1 MKSSLRAAIV
11 TQVVSTTLL
20 LLALTS
26 CHKMVA
32 RYSGSSPTRG
42 PLRRC
47 LETQQGQ
54 NSAPPLFRSNSP
66 ADELIT
72 IAREGDAYVLTFIP
86 HADKSYEKDRV
97 VIGDAKKL
105 WSWGGS
111 GQ

>member
-1 MKSSLRAAIV
+1 MPQNESPA
-11 TQVVSTTLL
+11 TPG
-20 LLALTS
+20 
-26 CHKMVA
+26 VA
-32 RYSGSSPTRG
+32 QPEDHFVGAWRLNKDRTP
-42 PLRRC
+42 P
-47 LETQQGQ
+47 
-54 NSAPPLFRSNSP
+54 PPLFRSNSP